1 MEGSRVRDVLAG
13 RVLDKLLDWTD
24 EERAVWVT
32 DLATM
37 ANYKFDDYEGFSAGE
52 RFFERLA
59 RWLAQFPDL
68 SDRRRL
74 VEFVRHELV
83 FVSRSEMNQAISCVY
98 PHYIKPLL
106 AERAALEIEAPVYLR
121 RKVVSDTV
129 FKALRR
135 KTVFL
140 GLSDGARLD
149 QLRRSSA
156 ELSHEQFSLTTEVG
170 DYARQSMI
178 EKLRGALKSLGV
190 NDHQPVFETVVLVD
204 DFYGSGASLIDQRDN
219 GTWKGKLHR
228 ACEHIQKLASLDVP
242 LLANNPTV
250 VVALYVASSQA
261 KMHIEGML
269 AEYRP
274 AWKLVVVQ
282 EFPHQLKVV
291 DTELLRVCD
300 EFFDPIMIDEHKGSA
315 HHGYKDAALPVVLFH
330 NTPNNSISPLWA
342 DTEFEPDGLGKRA
355 LFPRY
360 ERHHAD
366 RP

>member
-1 MEGSRVRDVLAG
+1 MEEPLMRDDLAG

-24 EERAVWVT
+24 EERADWVA

-37 ANYKFDDYEGFSAGE
+37 ARYKFDDYEGFSAGE

-59 RWLAQFPDL
+59 RWLGQFPDH

-74 VEFVRHELV
+74 VEFVRCELV
-83 FVSRSEMNQAISCVY
+83 FISRSEMNQAISCVY
-98 PHYIKPLL
+98 PHYIKPIL
-106 AERAALEIEAPVYLR
+106 AERAALQIGIPDYR
-121 RKVVSDTV
+121 RYKVVSDTA

-156 ELSHEQFSLTTEVG
+156 ELSHEQFSLTSELG
-170 DYARQSMI
+170 DHAQQSMV
-178 EKLRGALKSLGV
+178 EKLQKALRVLGV
-190 NDHQPVFETVVLVD
+190 DSHEPVFETVVLVD
-204 DFYGSGASLIDQRDN
+204 DFYGSGASLIDRRDD
-219 GTWKGKLHR
+219 GTWKGKLDR
-228 ACEHIQKLASLDVP
+228 AYQHIRNLASLDLPV
-242 LLANNPTV
+242 LAENPMV
-250 VVALYVASSQA
+250 VVALYVASNQA
-261 KMHIEGML
+261 KTHIEGML
-269 AEYRP
+269 AEYQP
-274 AWKLVVVQ
+274 EWKLVVVQ
-282 EFPHQLKVV
+282 ELPQRLTVA
-291 DTELLRVCD
+291 DPELLRICD
-300 EFFDPIMIDEHKGSA
+300 GFFDPAMIDEHKGPA
-315 HHGYKDAALPVVLFH
+315 PRGYKDAALPVVLFH

-342 DTEFEPDGLGKRA
+342 DTEFESDSLERRA

>member
-1 MEGSRVRDVLAG
+1 MRDDLAG

-24 EERAVWVT
+24 EERKDWVT
-32 DLATM
+32 DLSTM
-37 ANYKFDDYEGFSAGE
+37 ASYKFDDYEGFSAGE

-59 RWLAQFPDL
+59 RWLAQFPDP

-74 VEFVRHELV
+74 VEFVRRELV
-83 FVSRSEMNQAISCVY
+83 FISRREMNQAISCVY
-98 PHYIKPLL
+98 PHYIKPVL
-106 AERAALEIEAPVYLR
+106 AERAALEIEAPAYLR
-121 RKVVSDTV
+121 CKIVSDTV

-170 DYARQSMI
+170 DHARQSMI
-178 EKLRGALKSLGV
+178 EKLRGALKTLGV
-190 NDHQPVFETVVLVD
+190 DHRQPVFETVVLVD
-204 DFYGSGASLIDQRDN
+204 DFYGSGASLIDQRGDR
-219 GTWKGKLHR
+219 TWKGKLHR
-228 ACEHIQKLASLDVP
+228 ACEHIQGLASLDAP
-242 LLANNPTV
+242 LLAKNPMV

-261 KMHIEGML
+261 KTHIERML
-269 AEYRP
+269 AEYKP
-274 AWKLVVVQ
+274 EWKLVVVQ
-282 EFPHQLKVV
+282 EFPQRLKVV
-291 DTELLRVCD
+291 DTELLRICD
-300 EFFDPIMIDEHKGSA
+300 DFFDPIMIDEHKGSA
-315 HHGYKDAALPVVLFH
+315 HHGYRDAALPVVLFH

-342 DTEFEPDGLGKRA
+342 DTEFESDSLRRRA